1 MSREI
6 ESGVRPTLT
15 RKEVLLGAKEVLLGA
30 AAMAVSGLLPS
41 CVASLA
47 SGTESE
53 VRRKPTKVP
62 EKGAVPLAEREVE
75 IPKTIDFVDMDW
87 SRNKAEVGNWSEAP
101 ELKYGKLA
109 KDIPAYDFS
118 VRSLADLDS
127 TLRKLYPS
135 IPETESNSKVRRTEL
150 FVGRSV
156 VDKFGNVDKV
166 SFIGWMNRHV
176 GFFNSLLAENDFNW
190 RGSLGRVVIVD
201 DSLASELVS
210 GLGEHSSFLLGS
222 DFYFLPPGYY
232 NRMAIDNSNY
242 QEQAFYSNRHDVDF
256 GYVQKMGRS
265 LAGLPDMHPLLER
278 GGQMVYRQTRDEK
291 ELLLTEIPELNY
303 PADWLMVGQSLDG
316 VMERP
321 VLSPFSVAMLKRL
334 EEVGVSS
341 YKEAYQ
347 YWCERALL
355 EMDESSFVQFVDSE
369 GKPLAGKASIF
380 IGQYIE
386 SANNLRQYGRCSL
399 VPNFALPLSP
409 KGQIWLPFNVV
420 GGYASYQDSPETIP
434 GMPKNLA
441 FAVETETGEAYT
453 TCATT
458 LDLWLAT
465 REAKP
470 EEYAGITVTLSE
482 PVTQ

>member
-6 ESGVRPTLT
+6 ESGVRPALT
-15 RKEVLLGAKEVLLGA
+15 RREVLLGA

-41 CVASLA
+41 CVASLT

-62 EKGAVPLAEREVE
+62 EKGTIPLAEREVE
-75 IPKTIDFVDMDW
+75 VPKTIDFIDMDL
-87 SRNKAEVGNWSEAP
+87 SRNEAEVDDWSEAP

-109 KDIPAYDFS
+109 KDPAYDFS
-118 VRSLADLDS
+118 HVRSLADLDS

-135 IPETESNSKVRRTEL
+135 IPEIESNSKVRRMEL
-150 FVGRSV
+150 FVGRSA
-156 VDKFGNVDKV
+156 VDKFNADGV

-242 QEQAFYSNRHDVDF
+242 QEQDFYSKRHDVDF
-256 GYVQKMGRS
+256 GYVQKMGRF

-278 GGQMVYRQTRDEK
+278 GGQMVYRQTKDEK

-341 YKEAYQ
+341 YKEAHR
-347 YWCERALL
+347 YWQERALL

-369 GKPLAGKASIF
+369 GKPLTGKASIF
-380 IGQYIE
+380 IGQYIK

-465 REAKP
+465 REAEKD
-470 EEYAGITVTLSE
+470 EYAGITVTLSE